1 MALQIIII
9 NVKLGPR
16 FSPSLL
22 RQNTRLNSIAHLGP
36 EALCVFLSCSIQ
48 CFSFLILALSAVVHC
63 LLGTQC
69 LFFHLNYL
77 FPMLCLAHS
86 ALVHGAVF
94 FNIEGPC
101 SSQGSNLQG
110 AIQQDDITSMLLVET
125 SLPGLQEGIPA
136 PGGPN
141 KTPIC
146 AYTQVWYS
154 SYFDLAGTATK
165 ERA

>member
-1 MALQIIII
+1 ML
-9 NVKLGPR
+9 L
-16 FSPSLL
+16 FS
-22 RQNTRLNSIAHLGP
+22 HL
-36 EALCVFLSCSIQ
+36 S
-48 CFSFLILALSAVVHC
+48 
-63 LLGTQC
+63 TQC
-69 LFFHLNYL
+69 CGSLFVGHTVLVFPSQL
-77 FPMLCLAHS
+77 FIPY
-86 ALVHGAVF
+86 AVLSTQRSGPWRSFF